1 MPDEV
6 EKIYSTETGLMYD
19 IPFEDLYE
27 YIEMVGFLEI
37 KNSVPVDGITETI
50 YVDIDRKFKPWEKSS
65 ISIVIDQVHR
75 EIRQKLLDAFFAD
88 DDLPFTE
95 KSDIDQ
101 ENLLGITGKEKIYLD
116 ETIWLYHKYKGG
128 IWDTSEPNIVEIDK
142 YSGKIFGK
150 NKGTSQITYIVD
162 TGSGMLTCFKTIEVI

>member
-6 EKIYSTETGLMYD
+6 EKIYSNETGLIYD

-27 YIEMVGFLEI
+27 YIEMVGFLGI
-37 KNSVPVDGITETI
+37 KNSVPIDGITETI
-50 YVDIDRKFKPWEKSS
+50 YVDIDRQFKPWEKLS
-65 ISIVIDQVHR
+65 ISIVVDQVHK

-101 ENLLGITGKEKIYLD
+101 EDLLGITGKEKIYLD
-116 ETIWLYHKYKGG
+116 ETIWLNHKYKGG
-128 IWDTSEPNIVEIDK
+128 IWESSETNIVEIDK

>member
-6 EKIYSTETGLMYD
+6 EKIYSIETGLIYD

-27 YIEMVGFLEI
+27 YIEMVGFLGI
-37 KNSVPVDGITETI
+37 KNSIPVDGITETI
-50 YVDIDRKFKPWEKSS
+50 YVDIDRQFKPWEKLY
-65 ISIVIDQVHR
+65 ISIVVDQVHK

-101 ENLLGITGKEKIYLD
+101 EDLLGITGKEKIYLD
-116 ETIWLYHKYKGG
+116 ETIWL
-128 IWDTSEPNIVEIDK
+128 N
-142 YSGKIFGK
+142 
-150 NKGTSQITYIVD
+150 
-162 TGSGMLTCFKTIEVI
+162 